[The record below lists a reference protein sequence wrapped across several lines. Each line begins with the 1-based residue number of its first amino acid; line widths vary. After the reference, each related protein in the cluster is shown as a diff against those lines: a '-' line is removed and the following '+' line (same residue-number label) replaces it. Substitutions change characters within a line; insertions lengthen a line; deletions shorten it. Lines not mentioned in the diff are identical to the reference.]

1 VTVALD
7 GIDLVIFDKDG
18 TLIEFGS
25 MWGGW
30 AVALADGLRASTG
43 RSVDTPLYAMLG
55 FDVATGRILPG
66 GGLALTPMARL
77 RERTRAVLLEAGLSE
92 RATKRALETAW
103 HAPDPVGLA
112 RPLTDL
118 HALFGR
124 LHDTGLLVAVATS
137 DDREPTERT
146 LEALGIV
153 DQIDAL
159 VCADDGVPVKP
170 APEMVT
176 HLCAALGIPPA
187 RTAVV
192 GDAPADLVMARAAGA
207 GRTVAVLTGVGDRA
221 DLAPLAD
228 VVVDSVA
235 AFLEG

>member
-1 VTVALD
+1 VTVQLD

-18 TLIEFGS
+18 TLIEFGR

-30 AVALADGLRASTG
+30 AVALADGIRGSAGRA
-43 RSVDTPLYAMLG
+43 VDGPLYAMLG

-66 GGLALTPMARL
+66 GGLASTPMARL
-77 RERTRAVLLEAGLSE
+77 RERTRDVLREAGLSDG
-92 RATKRALETAW
+92 AADRALEAAW

-124 LHDTGLLVAVATS
+124 LHDAGRLVAVATS

-146 LEALGIV
+146 LESLGV
-153 DQIDAL
+153 TDEIDAL

-170 APEMVT
+170 APGMIT
-176 HLCAALGIPPA
+176 HLSEALGVPVSDC
-187 RTAVV
+187 AVA
-192 GDAPADLVMARAAGA
+192 GGAPADMLMARAAGA
-207 GRTVAVLTGVGDRA
+207 GLTVAVLTGVGQRD

-228 VVVDSVA
+228 IVLGSVA
-235 AFLEG
+235 ELLDG

>member
-1 VTVALD
+1 VTVPLD

-30 AVALADGLRASTG
+30 AVALADGLRGSTG
-43 RSVDTPLYAMLG
+43 RSVDAPLYAMLG
-55 FDVATGRILPG
+55 FDVASGRILPG
-66 GGLALTPMARL
+66 GGLASTPMARL
-77 RERTRAVLLEAGLSE
+77 RDRTREVLIETGLTAEEAD
-92 RATKRALETAW
+92 RALVAAW
-103 HAPDPVGLA
+103 HAPDPVALA
-112 RPLTDL
+112 RPLADL
-118 HALFGR
+118 HALFRR
-124 LHDTGLLVAVATS
+124 LHDLGCQVAVATS

-146 LEALGIV
+146 LAALGV
-153 DQIDAL
+153 ADEIDATI
-159 VCADDGVPVKP
+159 CADDGVPVKP
-170 APEMVT
+170 APDMVT

-187 RTAVV
+187 RTVVV
-192 GDAPADLVMARAAGA
+192 GDAPADLLMARAAGVS
-207 GRTVAVLTGVGDRA
+207 RTVAVLTGVGGHA